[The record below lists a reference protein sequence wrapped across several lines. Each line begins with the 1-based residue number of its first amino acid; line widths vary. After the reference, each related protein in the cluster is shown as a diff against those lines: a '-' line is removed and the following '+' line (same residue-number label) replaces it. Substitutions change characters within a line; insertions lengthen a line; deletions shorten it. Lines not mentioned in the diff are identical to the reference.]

1 MQIKSIWEVK
11 EIPTREQ
18 ESESGKGRQPIKCA
32 LSSKSSLRLTGARL
46 LGNSGSQCKNV
57 LESCSP
63 QVKKLRYLYYNAYW
77 LRLSSSSSKRK
88 SSSKERQMLVVGAG
102 QTCTEME
109 RPKEI
114 WIEPRPFISL
124 N

>member
-57 LESCSP
+57 FESCSP
-63 QVKKLRYLYYNAYW
+63 LGQEIEIFILQCL
-77 LRLSSSSSKRK
+77 
-88 SSSKERQMLVVGAG
+88 LVEA
-102 QTCTEME
+102 
-109 RPKEI
+109 
-114 WIEPRPFISL
+114 
-124 N
+124 